1 MASQKSVTCPT
12 RCVQDV
18 LKRRGYNIMNGGV
31 NGLRSLSK
39 TKQSARIIIVGAGS
53 AGIAAATRLLS
64 EGFRNV
70 LLLEGE
76 SRVGGRVHTIP
87 FADNVVDLGAQWC
100 HGEQGNVVYETVKD
114 LNLLETTEAH
124 YETFKCVRSNKEVLA
139 EDLADSLKNIA
150 FASIPERQTELADYK
165 GSLGDYISAKYWR
178 ELEKL
183 PPVDKHI
190 AQEFLENFHKFEASV
205 EAADH
210 LFEVSGQGHL
220 EYWLCEG
227 ELLLNWRDKG
237 YKSFLR
243 LLMKSKPCQPDD
255 LGILK
260 GRVLCNKRITEIN
273 WRDGQQVLVRCWD
286 GEILTADH
294 VICTVSLGVL
304 KERHQTMF
312 VPALPEAK
320 VRAIKSL
327 KLGTVDKL
335 FLEYAVAPLPADWP
349 GFACLWLAEDLAELR
364 GSERFW
370 LESVFGFYPVSYQP
384 RLLQGW
390 IIGEHA
396 RHMET
401 LTEQEV
407 LEGLQWLFRKFLP
420 IAVPEPVRLLRTQWH
435 ANPNF
440 RGSYSFR
447 TTQADEMR
455 TGAWDLEAPLCEV
468 DGKPRLQFAG
478 EATHKH
484 FYSTVHGAVETG
496 WREAARLSDYY
507 RARTARI

>member
-1 MASQKSVTCPT
+1 
-12 RCVQDV
+12 
-18 LKRRGYNIMNGGV
+18 MNGGV

-124 YETFKCVRSNKEVLA
+124 YETFKCVRSNKEVLT

-260 GRVLCNKRITEIN
+260 GRVLCNKSITEIN
-273 WRDGQQVLVRCWD
+273 WRDGQQVMVRCWD

-294 VICTVSLGVL
+294 VICTVSMGVL

-320 VRAIKSL
+320 
-327 KLGTVDKL
+327 
-335 FLEYAVAPLPADWP
+335 
-349 GFACLWLAEDLAELR
+349 
-364 GSERFW
+364 
-370 LESVFGFYPVSYQP
+370 P